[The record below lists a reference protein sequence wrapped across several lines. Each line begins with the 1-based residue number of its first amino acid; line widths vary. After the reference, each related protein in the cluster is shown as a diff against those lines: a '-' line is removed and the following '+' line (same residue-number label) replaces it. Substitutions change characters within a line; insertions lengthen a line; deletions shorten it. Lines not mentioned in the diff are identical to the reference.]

1 MIARCLKLQQGNVL
15 IHCSD
20 GWDRTSQLTSLSQL
34 LMDPYFRTVEGF
46 KVCSAAGYF
55 VVQHKVCT
63 PMCSFI
69 QEQSISPL
77 VNEGNT
83 TVICSI

>member
-46 KVCSAAGYF
+46 KVCSAAGLCCTALGMYLNLTQC
-55 VVQHKVCT
+55 VQ
-63 PMCSFI
+63 
-69 QEQSISPL
+69 QSISPPC
-77 VNEGNT
+77 E
-83 TVICSI
+83 